1 VVKIQDE
8 VFSVVKLEAARSSK
22 MLVSY
27 HNTRGCHNQNIS
39 EDAGSNALQNSN
51 TTQCHNPEHFNSHY
65 FIVQMEYI
73 HDNLIELVVFCKY
86 ICSFPQNF
94 IQKTAKEENWNS
106 KC

>member
-51 TTQCHNPEHFNSHY
+51 TTQCHNPEHFNLEPLNSDQDY
-65 FIVQMEYI
+65 VILQGNEVLFRKRS
-73 HDNLIELVVFCKY
+73 KY
-86 ICSFPQNF
+86 MF
-94 IQKTAKEENWNS
+94 NS
-106 KC
+106 IL